1 MLKAKYNQQ
10 PTAITYMGLPSREA
24 DVWLRKNIHEVEE
37 PTEEGH
43 IQTFWE
49 CNEVYFRTE
58 LTEAEVT
65 DNFDDLYLKFS
76 HLEPTLAERVNALEE
91 VVLELL
97 GG

>member
-10 PTAITYMGLPSREA
+10 PTAITYMSLPNGEA

-43 IQTFWE
+43 TQTFWE
-49 CNEVYFRTE
+49 CNEVYFRTK
-58 LTEAEVT
+58 LTETEVT
-65 DNFDDLYLKFS
+65 DNFEDLYLKYS
-76 HLEPTLAERVNALEE
+76 HPEPTLTERVDALEE